1 MPKIIKDLEE
11 KIYQNAFSLF
21 CEKGYKKT
29 SMKDISKNT
38 NIAVGTLY
46 NYYNSKENLFFEI
59 LKESWIN
66 TFKKL
71 DYILESEDDIDKKT
85 KEFFK
90 TLFCELK
97 NRKGLGKELFE
108 HNVIKKE
115 DMDNLNKKI
124 IDLTLLLIEKK
135 ENDNYKFLLLDKQ
148 KLYFVKSILIS
159 ALHLSLE
166 EENLENILDYLVD
179 IFNISFKEVF

>member
-11 KIYQNAFSLF
+11 KIYINAFSLF

-59 LKESWIN
+59 LKESWTN

-71 DYILESEDDIDKKT
+71 DYILEQENNIDKKI

-90 TLFCELK
+90 TLFLELK

-108 HNVIKKE
+108 HNVIDKE

-124 IDLTLLLIEKK
+124 IDLTLLLIDKK
-135 ENDNYKFLLLDKQ
+135 EEYNYKFLLLEKQ
-148 KLYFVKSILIS
+148 KLYFVKSLLIS
-159 ALHLSLE
+159 SLHLTFE
-166 EENLENILDYLVD
+166 EENLDDILNYLVD
-179 IFNISFKEVF
+179 VFNISFKEVI